1 MPSHCDVRSTRPKR
15 PSWLVGCVTGSHPR
29 SLSDLVSPPAQGETG
44 EKSGVCTGICAA
56 GLFLPCACEAVSKP
70 RPQAAAHTPRASGL
84 ISEPQPS
91 PQPVSGIPLVTQF
104 PSNRAHGVPAA
115 LLEPSFSPGQGP
127 LVLLLGDLEQVGSR
141 CIASLCS
148 SVKWDYHRT
157 VGRIDGGARGSH
169 SAPPRRGSGGRTS
182 GNRSTLVIR
191 GPCLQ
196 KICSKIPFR
205 QVALVTNSLK
215 RESVF

>member
-15 PSWLVGCVTGSHPR
+15 PSRLVGCVTGSHPR

-56 GLFLPCACEAVSKP
+56 GLFLPCVCEAVSKP

-104 PSNRAHGVPAA
+104 PSNRAHGVPTA
-115 LLEPSFSPGQGP
+115 LLEPFFSPGQGP
-127 LVLLLGDLEQVGSR
+127 LTLLLGDLEQVGSR

-215 RESVF
+215 PESVF